1 MAKLNIE
8 SVDFQDEAFQPLVAL
23 IATKVDEAFDLHQ
36 ARRELPPYMKKKEA
50 CIYLSCSFN
59 TLQKLIRNGLEVVMV
74 DGIERIS
81 KKSIDEFMEKNT
93 K

>member
-1 MAKLNIE
+1 MTKLNIE
-8 SVDFQDEAFQPLVAL
+8 SVDFQDEAFQPLVAM
-23 IATKVDEAFDLHQ
+23 IANKIEEAFNLQ
-36 ARRELPPYMKKKEA
+36 KTRAELPPYMKKKEA

-81 KKSIDEFMEKNT
+81 KKSIDEFMEKH
-93 K
+93 KK